1 MSLYQDLVSKHLNYK
16 TTIRLNTTHY
26 FIMKI
31 PDKRELQQIASNH
44 SSENEFKDL
53 MRLYEDDTEERYH
66 QIINKDLGRNYYKM
80 TVSEKIKQLTTIS
93 SKTKFSII

>member
-1 MSLYQDLVSKHLNYK
+1 
-16 TTIRLNTTHY
+16 
-26 FIMKI
+26 MKI

-53 MRLYEDDTEERYH
+53 MRLYEDDTKERYH